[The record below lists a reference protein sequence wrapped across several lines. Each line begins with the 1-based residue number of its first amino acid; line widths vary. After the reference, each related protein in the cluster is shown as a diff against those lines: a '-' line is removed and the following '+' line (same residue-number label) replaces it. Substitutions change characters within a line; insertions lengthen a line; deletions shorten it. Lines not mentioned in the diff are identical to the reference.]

1 MLALSDTINKA
12 KINKLIAVILQWRPK
27 RGCAAVGPHKPV
39 QQAALLPRA
48 PDLDANTIRFILF

>member
-27 RGCAAVGPHKPV
+27 RGCAAVGPHTPV
-39 QQAALLPRA
+39 PQAA